1 MRSIPFT
8 LLLLLITAGLALTA
22 ALRLSEGSLNRL
34 FGPPATGI
42 GESLY
47 RFETKDIHRIRLS
60 GNGVQADCVFEKGN
74 WRMLKPWQDRM
85 DPRAADL
92 ILQFTLGTR
101 VEDIIPESKIDSAK
115 AGLRDGTIGVSIE
128 DRKGRVLARYLLG
141 RRTQWIH
148 RDKETGVEDPTVF
161 IQPQDDGRKGFTY
174 ACTGDIHPIFKD
186 GLRHLRDHHP
196 FLFNPIALDTIR
208 IQNGEGEVL
217 LARADDHR
225 DPKVQIWRIT
235 KPLELRTDPLAV
247 KKLIEDLFKLRALK
261 VTERSEVTL
270 PSDEANGRQR
280 IAIKHLGE
288 AEEVILE
295 ILPPVTPEADTV
307 FATVSNRP
315 GTVFEL
321 PLKPIAPVLTDETTA
336 PDAPAAPVDDGLV
349 SLAGLPTTVNELR
362 NPMLTNIA
370 MDALQGILISPA
382 TSGEILLARE
392 KMGEE
397 WQVRNPAG
405 QLEPLNL
412 LALNRLLVAITQTKV
427 AGFVSDA
434 AVNLAPYGLD
444 RPSLKLTFVSFGSD
458 RIELIFGQSR
468 DGIWHAMRVGIPT
481 VVKLDDEFI
490 RAISIHPWQWRHPS
504 IWSIPAVDL
513 ATFVRTMEGHPP
525 LEIEYNLVADS
536 WHARENGIDRSSEL
550 ATDRANRLV
559 ALLVDLEGETW
570 LAPDDAAAR
579 AALAKPALSFTLVVR
594 TYDDLGERSGFA
606 RRALQL
612 APASNRPDN
621 LIFYGRVDQDPHAF
635 VLGTETVRRLAVDLF
650 GDD

>member
-8 LLLLLITAGLALTA
+8 LLLLLVTAGFAVTA
-22 ALRLSEGSLNRL
+22 VLRLHEGSLDRL
-34 FGPPATGI
+34 FGPPAIGI
-42 GESLY
+42 GENLY
-47 RFETKDIHRIRLS
+47 GFETKDIHRIRLS
-60 GNGVQADCVFEKGN
+60 GNGVQADCVFEKGT

-85 DPRAADL
+85 DPRTADL

-101 VEDIIPESKIDSAK
+101 VVDIIPDSKIDSKK

-128 DRKGRVLARYLLG
+128 DRKGKVLARYLLG

-148 RDKETGVEDPTVF
+148 RDSETGMEDATVF

-196 FLFNPIALDTIR
+196 FLFNPIALDSIR
-208 IQNGEGEVL
+208 IQNGEGEML
-217 LARADDHR
+217 LARADDHS

-261 VTERSEVTL
+261 VSDRSEVTL
-270 PSDEANGRQR
+270 PSGEADSRQR
-280 IAIKHLGE
+280 IALRHRGE
-288 AEEVILE
+288 AEEIILE
-295 ILPPVTPEADTV
+295 ILPPVTLGAATV

-321 PLKPIAPVLTDETTA
+321 PLKPLAPALAEETA
-336 PDAPAAPVDDGLV
+336 PDAPAAPVDDGMV
-349 SLAGLPTTVNELR
+349 SLAGLPDTVNELR

-370 MDALQGILISPA
+370 VEALQGILIASS
-382 TSGEILLARE
+382 TSSEILLARE
-392 KMGEE
+392 KMDEE
-397 WQVRNPAG
+397 WQVRNPTG

-434 AVNLAPYGLD
+434 AVNLAPYGLE
-444 RPSLKLTFVSFGSD
+444 RPPLKLTFISFGSD

-468 DGIWHAMRVGIPT
+468 DGVWHAMRVGIPT

-490 RAISIHPWQWRHPS
+490 RAIAIHPWQWRHPS
-504 IWSIPAVDL
+504 VWSIPAVDL
-513 ATFVRTMEGHPP
+513 AGFVRTMEGRPP
-525 LEIEYNLVADS
+525 LEIGYKLVADS

-559 ALLVDLEGETW
+559 TLLVDLQGETW
-570 LAPDDAAAR
+570 LAPDDEAAR
-579 AALAKPALSFTLVVR
+579 NALARPVLTFSLAVM
-594 TYDDLGERSGFA
+594 TYDDKGEESGIS
-606 RRALQL
+606 RRLLQL
-612 APASNRPDN
+612 APASDRPDN
-621 LIFYGRVDQDPHAF
+621 SLFYGRVDQDPHAF
-635 VLGTETVRRLAVDLF
+635 VLGSETVRLLAVDLF

>member
-8 LLLLLITAGLALTA
+8 LLLLLVTAGFAVTA
-22 ALRLSEGSLNRL
+22 VLRLHEGSLDRL
-34 FGPPATGI
+34 FGPPAIGI
-42 GESLY
+42 GENLY
-47 RFETKDIHRIRLS
+47 GFETKDIHRIRLS
-60 GNGVQADCVFEKGN
+60 GNGVQADCVFEKGT

-85 DPRAADL
+85 DPRTADL

-101 VEDIIPESKIDSAK
+101 VVDIIPDSKIDSKK

-128 DRKGRVLARYLLG
+128 DRKGKVLARYLLG

-148 RDKETGVEDPTVF
+148 RDSETGMEDATVF

-196 FLFNPIALDTIR
+196 FLFNPIALDSIR
-208 IQNGEGEVL
+208 IQNGEGEML
-217 LARADDHR
+217 LARADDHS

-247 KKLIEDLFKLRALK
+247 RKLIEDLFKLRALK
-261 VTERSEVTL
+261 VSDRSEVTL
-270 PSDEANGRQR
+270 PSGEADSRQR
-280 IAIKHLGE
+280 IALRHRGE
-288 AEEVILE
+288 AEEIILE
-295 ILPPVTPEADTV
+295 ILPPATPEADTV

-321 PLKPIAPVLTDETTA
+321 PLKPLAPALAEETA
-336 PDAPAAPVDDGLV
+336 PDAPVAPVDDGMV
-349 SLAGLPTTVNELR
+349 SLAGLPDTVNELR

-370 MDALQGILISPA
+370 VEALQGIHI
-382 TSGEILLARE
+382 TSSTSSEILLARE
-392 KMGEE
+392 KMEEE

-458 RIELIFGQSR
+458 RIELIFGQSP

-490 RAISIHPWQWRHPS
+490 RAIAIHPWQWRHPS
-504 IWSIPAVDL
+504 VWSIPAVDL
-513 ATFVRTMEGHPP
+513 AGFVRTMEGRPP
-525 LEIEYNLVADS
+525 LEIGYKLVADS

-559 ALLVDLEGETW
+559 TLLVDLQGEAW
-570 LAPDDAAAR
+570 LAPDDEAAR
-579 AALAKPALSFTLVVR
+579 NALARPVLTFSLAVM
-594 TYDDLGERSGFA
+594 TYDDKGEESGIS
-606 RRALQL
+606 RRMLQL
-612 APASNRPDN
+612 APASDRPDN

-635 VLGTETVRRLAVDLF
+635 VLGSETVRLLAVDLF
-650 GDD
+650 GDN

>member
-8 LLLLLITAGLALTA
+8 LLLLLVTAGFAVTA
-22 ALRLSEGSLNRL
+22 VLRLSEGSLNRL
-34 FGPPATGI
+34 FGPPAIGI
-42 GESLY
+42 GENLY
-47 RFETKDIHRIRLS
+47 RFATDDIHRIRLS
-60 GNGVQADCVFEKGN
+60 GNGVQADCVFEKDELRKSGG
-74 WRMLKPWQDRM
+74 WRMNKPWQDRM

-101 VEDIIPESKIDSAK
+101 VVDIIPDSKIDSRK

-128 DRKGRVLARYLLG
+128 DRKGKVLARYLLG
-141 RRTQWIH
+141 RRTQWVH
-148 RDKETGVEDPTVF
+148 RDPESGVEDATVF

-174 ACTGDIHPIFKD
+174 ASTGDIHPIFKD

-196 FLFNPIALDTIR
+196 FLFNPNALETLR
-208 IQNGEGEVL
+208 IQNGEGEML
-217 LARADDHR
+217 LARTDDYSN
-225 DPKVQIWRIT
+225 PEGQVWRIT

-261 VTERSEVTL
+261 VIDRSEVTL
-270 PSDEANGRQR
+270 PSDEVSSRQR
-280 IAIKHLGE
+280 IALKHRGE
-288 AEEVILE
+288 TEEVILE
-295 ILPPVTPEADTV
+295 ILPPVTLEAATV

-321 PLKPIAPVLTDETTA
+321 PLKPLASAPVDDPT
-336 PDAPAAPVDDGLV
+336 APVDDGLV
-349 SLAGLPTTVNELR
+349 SLAGLPDTVNELR

-370 MDALQGILISPA
+370 VEALQGILIASS
-382 TSGEILLARE
+382 TSSEILLARE
-392 KMGEE
+392 KMDEE
-397 WQVRNPAG
+397 WQVRNPTG

-434 AVNLAPYGLD
+434 AVNLAPYGLE
-444 RPSLKLTFVSFGSD
+444 RPPLKLTFISFGSD

-468 DGIWHAMRVGIPT
+468 DGVWHAMRVGIPT

-490 RAISIHPWQWRHPS
+490 RAIAIHPWQWRHPS
-504 IWSIPAVDL
+504 VWSIPAVDL
-513 ATFVRTMEGHPP
+513 AGFVRTMEGRPP
-525 LEIEYNLVADS
+525 LEIGYKLVADS

-559 ALLVDLEGETW
+559 TLLVDLQGETW
-570 LAPDDAAAR
+570 VAPDDEAAR
-579 AALAKPALSFTLVVR
+579 NALARPVLTFSLAVM
-594 TYDDLGERSGFA
+594 TYDDKGEESGIS
-606 RRALQL
+606 RRLLQL
-612 APASNRPDN
+612 APASDRPDN
-621 LIFYGRVDQDPHAF
+621 SLFYGRVDQDPHAF
-635 VLGTETVRRLAVDLF
+635 VLGSETVRLLAVDLF

>member
-8 LLLLLITAGLALTA
+8 LLLVLVTAGFAVTA
-22 ALRLSEGSLNRL
+22 ALRLFDGSLDRL

-42 GESLY
+42 GENLY
-47 RFETKDIHRIRLS
+47 RFDVDDIHRIRLS
-60 GNGVQADCVFEKGN
+60 GNGVQADCVFEN
-74 WRMLKPWQDRM
+74 NSWRMLKPWQDRM
-85 DPRAADL
+85 DPRTADL

-101 VEDIIPESKIDSAK
+101 VEDIIPDDKIDSKK

-128 DRKGRVLARYLLG
+128 DREGKILARYLLG

-148 RDKETGVEDPTVF
+148 RDPETGAEDATVF
-161 IQPQDDGRKGFTY
+161 IQPQDEGRKGFTY

-208 IQNGEGEVL
+208 IQNGEGELL
-217 LARADDHR
+217 LARADDHG
-225 DPKVQIWRIT
+225 DPKVQTWRIT

-247 KKLIEDLFKLRALK
+247 RKLIEDLFKLRALR
-261 VTERSEVTL
+261 VTDRSEVTL
-270 PSDEANGRQR
+270 PSDEAAGRQR
-280 IAIKHLGE
+280 IALRHRGE
-288 AEEVILE
+288 AEEVVLE

-321 PLKPIAPVLTDETTA
+321 PLKPLA
-336 PDAPAAPVDDGLV
+336 PDLADDAAPDSPAPPADDGLV
-349 SLAGLPTTVNELR
+349 SLAGLPDTVNELR

-370 MDALQGILISPA
+370 VEALQGILISSS
-382 TSGEILLARE
+382 TSSEILLARG
-392 KMGEE
+392 KMNEE

-444 RPSLKLTFVSFGSD
+444 RPALKLTFVSFGD
-458 RIELIFGQSR
+458 ERIELIFGQSR
-468 DGIWHAMRVGIPT
+468 DGVWHAMRVGVPT
-481 VVKLDDEFI
+481 VVKLGDEFI
-490 RAISIHPWQWRHPS
+490 RGIAIHPWQWRHPS
-504 IWSIPAVDL
+504 VWSIPAVDL
-513 ATFVRTMEGHPP
+513 TGFERTIEGRPT
-525 LEIEYNLVADS
+525 LTIGYKLVADS

-559 ALLVDLEGETW
+559 TLLVDLQGESW
-570 LAPDDAAAR
+570 LAPDDEAAR
-579 AALAKPALSFTLVVR
+579 KALARPALTFSLAVM
-594 TYDDLGERSGFA
+594 TYDDQGEEAGIA
-606 RRALQL
+606 RRTLQL
-612 APASNRPDN
+612 APASDRPDN
-621 LIFYGRVDQDPHAF
+621 TIFYGRVDQDPHAF
-635 VLGTETVRRLAVDLF
+635 ILGTETVRLLAVDLF